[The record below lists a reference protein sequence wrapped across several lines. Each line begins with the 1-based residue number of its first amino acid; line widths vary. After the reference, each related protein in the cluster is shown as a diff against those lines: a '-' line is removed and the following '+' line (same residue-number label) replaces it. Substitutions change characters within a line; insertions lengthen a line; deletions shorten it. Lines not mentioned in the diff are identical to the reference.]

1 MILFLEPKHSNQ
13 AKDRDV
19 MNSLGFSVHCVS
31 WLRWV
36 MLSGRC
42 SWPSTKN
49 HQEACFVMGSDAFE
63 RVTVRKT
70 VHWTI
75 GPDVLNRTRFPHT
88 HTHRVK
94 QEALM
99 LRGTSWILGPEQFW
113 AASRCSH
120 NCIPIQTP
128 SKNYGEGSCWSCFSG
143 SIPPSK
149 CTQSSVDYAIHK
161 SLTTKQKVIKDK
173 SSSRRNFQTK
183 LGSLGVSHGPT
194 QFQRYR
200 ARPKSKA
207 SRQEHQ
213 LKAGRH
219 SWKESNHRVFL
230 QAVTCAKPACSGN
243 GKPQPGLEIAYLD
256 VIGVFILLA
265 PYS

>member
-36 MLSGRC
+36 MLSEDVHDHPPRITKRHIL
-42 SWPSTKN
+42 SWVQMHSNEWQFAK
-49 HQEACFVMGSDAFE
+49 QC
-63 RVTVRKT
+63 
-70 VHWTI
+70 I
-75 GPDVLNRTRFPHT
+75 GPLDQTSWIELASRT

-143 SIPPSK
+143 SIPASK

-200 ARPKSKA
+200 ARPKSKLLGRNTN
-207 SRQEHQ
+207 SRQEGIPEKNQIIEFSSQQ
-213 LKAGRH
+213 LLVPNLHAVAME
-219 SWKESNHRVFL
+219 SLNLVWKLR
-230 QAVTCAKPACSGN
+230 
-243 GKPQPGLEIAYLD
+243 IWM
-256 VIGVFILLA
+256 
-265 PYS
+265 

>member
-1 MILFLEPKHSNQ
+1 MG
-13 AKDRDV
+13 DV
-19 MNSLGFSVHCVS
+19 E
-31 WLRWV
+31 W
-36 MLSGRC
+36 RC

-49 HQEACFVMGSDAFE
+49 HQDAYFVMGSDAFE

-143 SIPPSK
+143 SIPASK

-200 ARPKSKA
+200 ARPKSKLLGRNTN
-207 SRQEHQ
+207 SRQEGIPEKNQIIEFSSKQ
-213 LKAGRH
+213 LLVPNLHAVAME
-219 SWKESNHRVFL
+219 SLNLVWKLR
-230 QAVTCAKPACSGN
+230 
-243 GKPQPGLEIAYLD
+243 IWM
-256 VIGVFILLA
+256 
-265 PYS
+265 